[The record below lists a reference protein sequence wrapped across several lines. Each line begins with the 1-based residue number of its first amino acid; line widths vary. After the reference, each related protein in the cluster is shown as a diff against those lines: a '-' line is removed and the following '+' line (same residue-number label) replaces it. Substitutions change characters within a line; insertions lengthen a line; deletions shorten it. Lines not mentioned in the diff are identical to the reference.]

1 LDKTK
6 IQVHD
11 YEGKLAAALQ
21 RLEND
26 TLLEADRAKLR
37 AFHEFLVAGG
47 VNAARRERV
56 LSTLL
61 NFAKRNAKPF
71 ADFGKEDVQKLVVV
85 AIESSGYSEWTKY
98 TYKVILKQFF
108 RWLRGCEGS
117 ENPPETKWIST
128 KIKNAGR
135 LLPEELLSE
144 EDIKKIAGAAQNP
157 RDKAL
162 VMVLYDSGCR
172 IGEIL
177 SLRLKDVVADSK
189 GFYLVVNGK
198 TGARR
203 VRLMPSVASLAA
215 WINSHPDRDNPNAA
229 LWFHV
234 KSGKRAVISYQY
246 CRKVLERLF
255 ARAGVK
261 KRCNPHLFRHSR
273 ATFYAAVLPEALL
286 KEQMGWTQST
296 KMAGVYVHLS
306 GKRVDD
312 AISEAYGQQKKT
324 TKPSLEVKTC
334 PRCDFAN
341 GFDAECCERCGT
353 PLDQKAVVLAEA
365 DEEEFLTRLF
375 AALVED
381 AEIKKKLA
389 FVLNKNELKTR
400 LLNLIR
406 TKL

>member
-1 LDKTK
+1 MDKNR

-11 YEGKLAAALQ
+11 YASKLAAALE
-21 RLEND
+21 RLD
-26 TLLEADRAKLR
+26 KAGMLEEDRCKLR
-37 AFHEFLVAGG
+37 EFHEFLVASG

-61 NFAKRNAKPF
+61 NFAKRNGKPF
-71 ADFGKEDVQKLVVV
+71 REFGKDDVQKLVVS
-85 AIESSGYSEWTKY
+85 IESGGYAEWTKY

-128 KIKNAGR
+128 KIKNAAK
-135 LLPEELLSE
+135 LLPEELLTE

-177 SLRLKDVVADSK
+177 GLRLKDVVSDTK

-203 VRLMPSVASLAA
+203 VRLMPSVASLAT
-215 WINSHPDRDNPNAA
+215 WINMHPERDNPNAA
-229 LWFHV
+229 LWFHI
-234 KSGKRAVISYQY
+234 KSGKREVISYQY
-246 CRKVLERLF
+246 VRKVLERLF

-261 KRCNPHLFRHSR
+261 KHCNPHIFRHSR

-312 AISEAYGQQKKT
+312 AISEAYGMQEKKQR
-324 TKPSLEVKTC
+324 PALEVRVC
-334 PRCDFAN
+334 MRCGFAN

-353 PLDQKAVVLAEA
+353 PLDQKAVVLSDA
-365 DEEEFLTRLF
+365 DEEQFLTKLF

-381 AEIKKKLA
+381 AEVKRKIA
-389 FVLNKNELKTR
+389 FILNKSGLGVKLLELIKTR
-400 LLNLIR
+400 
-406 TKL
+406 K